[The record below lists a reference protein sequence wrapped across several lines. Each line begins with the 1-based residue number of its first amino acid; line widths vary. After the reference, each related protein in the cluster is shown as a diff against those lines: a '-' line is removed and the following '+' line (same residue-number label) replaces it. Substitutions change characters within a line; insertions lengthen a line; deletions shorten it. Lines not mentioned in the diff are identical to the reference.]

1 LVLTSGIVS
10 ASPFPQ
16 QPENQ
21 AKGEEIIFKRAPQNK
36 QNEHQKQSQAQRS
49 FQQAQ
54 LRSSL
59 SSEGYDRPPADDE
72 FEYSSDEYANPGFQS
87 ASSGFNRRL
96 FRPSGNREFDSFD
109 RREFD
114 YGNRPAFGGWKKPT
128 RPKPVWSTS
137 DREFGISN
145 GVGVPGANS
154 LDEPTSNDRRQS
166 GSNAVDDQ
174 QGSSI
179 GGSGNDNRGSGTL
192 GGSTS
197 VNENRP
203 QSVGGLPW
211 TTVRSPVNRIF
222 VDYTVPEAECIRKC
236 PSLSQ
241 YDPICGTDNITYTNR
256 AKFQCAQECGR
267 ALECAEHQEAVGVN
281 DTKLERS
288 EANATSSPD
297 AGFKSDQPDF
307 VKLLKKP
314 CSCPCNSVPKI
325 PVCGRTTNGLSRT
338 FDSQCHLICY
348 NQCDGSL
355 ERYAI
360 TFVGQCPAVP
370 SLNRK
375 NVFSN
380 AYENRR
386 IEYASPYHGVINPI
400 HLYEDAPGFV
410 SQAYAPSEIYE
421 VHRPGY
427 TGNSLHQGHDFVVSS
442 SSESSDAAKP
452 STGLAFVTLLE
463 TSTKNASPDAA
474 QSSQST
480 VDASCNC
487 NYCQETR
494 WIRLDYYPICAERN
508 GQRRTFESWCHFD
521 CENKC
526 VKRTGDSFLYMH
538 KGACVSE
545 PEEEIVVPRTVNV
558 ASVEVCAAC
567 SSLCRTFF
575 EPVCAKNGKN
585 EYLSFKSRCHM
596 RCHNRCHYQRAN
608 ETIIAIV
615 ASSPLDKKDKNPAF
629 GKCNNICDSVSNEPL
644 CATDGNKLTL
654 SFANECALKKYNCE
668 HNKILTKKADKECPN
683 SQGIRLR

>member
-1 LVLTSGIVS
+1 MKTEKCRGYTSIIPIRINLYINLQNKSQIQKSVFLDYNFFFFAGLVLTSGIVS

-267 ALECAEHQEAVGVN
+267 GKNFTRIFYLFFPAV
-281 DTKLERS
+281 KQK
-288 EANATSSPD
+288 
-297 AGFKSDQPDF
+297 FPDF
-307 VKLLKKP
+307 
-314 CSCPCNSVPKI
+314 
-325 PVCGRTTNGLSRT
+325 
-338 FDSQCHLICY
+338 
-348 NQCDGSL
+348 
-355 ERYAI
+355 
-360 TFVGQCPAVP
+360 
-370 SLNRK
+370 
-375 NVFSN
+375 
-380 AYENRR
+380 
-386 IEYASPYHGVINPI
+386 
-400 HLYEDAPGFV
+400 
-410 SQAYAPSEIYE
+410 
-421 VHRPGY
+421 
-427 TGNSLHQGHDFVVSS
+427 
-442 SSESSDAAKP
+442 
-452 STGLAFVTLLE
+452 
-463 TSTKNASPDAA
+463 
-474 QSSQST
+474 
-480 VDASCNC
+480 
-487 NYCQETR
+487 
-494 WIRLDYYPICAERN
+494 
-508 GQRRTFESWCHFD
+508 
-521 CENKC
+521 
-526 VKRTGDSFLYMH
+526 
-538 KGACVSE
+538 
-545 PEEEIVVPRTVNV
+545 
-558 ASVEVCAAC
+558 
-567 SSLCRTFF
+567 
-575 EPVCAKNGKN
+575 
-585 EYLSFKSRCHM
+585 
-596 RCHNRCHYQRAN
+596 
-608 ETIIAIV
+608 
-615 ASSPLDKKDKNPAF
+615 
-629 GKCNNICDSVSNEPL
+629 
-644 CATDGNKLTL
+644 TD
-654 SFANECALKKYNCE
+654 
-668 HNKILTKKADKECPN
+668 
-683 SQGIRLR
+683 